1 MEILKLLLP
10 YLIGASM
17 VMVLLS
23 LFGGLASMSRGGGFN
38 ARWGNRLMR
47 WRVAAQGVALALM
60 ALHFALAS
68 LG

>member
-1 MEILKLLLP
+1 METLKLVLP

-17 VMVLLS
+17 IAVLMS
-23 LFGGLASMSRGGGFN
+23 LVGGLASMSRGGAFN

-47 WRVAAQGVALALM
+47 WRVGSQAVALALL
-60 ALHFALAS
+60 ALYFALTR